1 MRVNEIR
8 AQMSQVQ
15 GIIDI
20 IAPKP
25 PRNNDIANDQEK
37 DEETK
42 AVIDE

>member
-25 PRNNDIANDQEK
+25 LKHDEYTND
-37 DEETK
+37 
-42 AVIDE
+42 

>member
-25 PRNNDIANDQEK
+25 LKINDD
-37 DEETK
+37 
-42 AVIDE
+42 